1 VIRDEPEVV
10 TGIEPDEPPDTG
22 RERFRRRFRGNRPAL
37 LAAAVILLA
46 VLAAVFG
53 PLLWTASPSTFDPLT
68 AQLDAFPSAAHP
80 LGTDHLGRDLLARLL
95 AGLRVSL
102 LVVALVESL
111 NVSLGLLTGVV
122 AGYFRGTI
130 DEIFLRISDIL
141 FAFPGLLLAILLAGV
156 FGQHLGN
163 AYGGLARLALVSV
176 ALAVVSWPLMARYVR
191 AETLSLRT
199 RDYVEAARVL
209 GTHDG
214 PIIRHHIV
222 PNVIGIVLTAA
233 TLDMAGVVVN
243 EALLSFLGL
252 GVQPPGSSIGLM
264 ISDGINQL
272 GVNWLE
278 TFFPGVALTVLVL
291 AFSFLAD
298 GLRDALDVRG

>member
-1 VIRDEPEVV
+1 MIRDEPDVV
-10 TGIEPDEPPDTG
+10 TGIVPEVPAAG
-22 RERFRRRFRGNRPAL
+22 RERFVGRFRRNRPAVA
-37 LAAAVILLA
+37 AAAVILLA
-46 VLAAVFG
+46 VLAAAIG
-53 PLLWTASPSTFDPLT
+53 PLLWTASPAGFDPLT
-68 AQLDAFPSAAHP
+68 AQLDAFPSVAHP
-80 LGTDHLGRDLLARLL
+80 LGTDHLGRDMLARLL

-102 LVVALVESL
+102 TVVVVVESL
-111 NVSLGLLTGVV
+111 NTALGLLAGVI
-122 AGYFRGTI
+122 AGYFRGWI
-130 DEIFLRISDIL
+130 DDVFLRISDIL

-156 FGQHLGN
+156 FGRNLGN

-199 RDYVEAARVL
+199 RDFVQAAGTL
-209 GTHDG
+209 GTRHG
-214 PIIRHHIV
+214 PMIRRHII

-264 ISDGINQL
+264 ISDGITQL
-272 GVNWLE
+272 GVNWTE
-278 TFFPGVALTVLVL
+278 TLFPGFALTVLVL

-298 GLRDALDVRG
+298 GLRDALDVRS